1 MGLRTLT
8 VLLVLLL
15 AAPAVMAGGKV
26 KTWKDPYLHMEFV
39 WIPGG
44 CFQMGC
50 NKGDKEC
57 YFDEKPLHK
66 VCLKGFWMSRRPVT
80 VEEWQRFVKE
90 THYTPKKKDLWGGCL
105 DIGKPSF
112 KQGPDHP
119 VVCVSWYDAQ
129 AFAQWLSQKTGYKFT
144 LPTEAQWEYACKDG
158 ARELKYPWGEGTPIN
173 KANFWSGPG
182 GVAQKDRW
190 KYTSPVEAFPPGAS
204 GLYDMAGNVWEWCQ
218 DWYNS
223 FYYKSSPQDNPQ
235 GPKRTEETKAELKF
249 KAIRG
254 ACWSDQPK
262 RLRCSQ
268 RASLDPHQ
276 AFGSVGFRLVREE

>member
-1 MGLRTLT
+1 MYLKTL
-8 VLLVLLL
+8 LSLL
-15 AAPAVMAGGKV
+15 AFIIFVSAALAKEQPKV
-26 KTWKDPYLHMEFV
+26 WKDHHLHMKFV

-50 NKGDKEC
+50 IKGDKEC
-57 YFDEKPLHK
+57 YFDEKPSHE
-66 VCLKGFWMSRRPVT
+66 VT
-80 VEEWQRFVKE
+80 VKDWQRFAKE
-90 THYTPKKKDLWGGCL
+90 THYTPKKKALWGGCL

-112 KQGPDHP
+112 KQGPNHP

-129 AFAQWLSQKTGYKFT
+129 AFAQWLSKKTGYKFT

-158 ARELKYPWGEGTPIN
+158 ARELEYPWGEGAPIN

-190 KYTSPVEAFPPGAS
+190 KYTSPVGAFLPGAS

-249 KAIRG
+249 RAIRG

-268 RASLDPHQ
+268 RASLGPHQ